1 MENTEKVEIG
11 YTVPKERWQEAAKNL
26 EELGNVLAAGFL
38 KQNKDGRGKEDAD
51 DIKEQGHQNGQVCH
65 EKENAKGPFWVR
77 HYRGVR
83 MSKKTTDETLGR
95 EAVKEYLQ
103 QYHTAVGKKRILEE
117 RHRVLSSELR
127 APSTGSAFRLTPPTK
142 PTKTDGSVSVVFR
155 ISEVED
161 RIEEQREEMAK
172 AVLNV
177 MDLIDV
183 LPANSTERTVV
194 EMRHIDCRGWDKIA
208 EALYMSRSNV
218 FNYYNAA
225 LDKILEN
232 KRNRKLLEEYMARKQ
247 QRAGPHGR
255 NNRP

>member
-1 MENTEKVEIG
+1 MRAIRYKADFTYYQPPNRQLYGSHAPYYAEQSGVPWEFVVEDVKSKA
-11 YTVPKERWQEAAKNL
+11 TRTAKY
-26 EELGNVLAAGFL
+26 AM
-38 KQNKDGRGKEDAD
+38 KKK
-51 DIKEQGHQNGQVCH
+51 
-65 EKENAKGPFWVR
+65 NAKGPFWVR

-83 MSKKTTDETLGR
+83 MSKKDNGRNPWAVRLSRNTCSSTTRLW
-95 EAVKEYLQ
+95 
-103 QYHTAVGKKRILEE
+103 GKKRILEE

>member
-1 MENTEKVEIG
+1 
-11 YTVPKERWQEAAKNL
+11 
-26 EELGNVLAAGFL
+26 
-38 KQNKDGRGKEDAD
+38 
-51 DIKEQGHQNGQVCH
+51 
-65 EKENAKGPFWVR
+65 
-77 HYRGVR
+77 

-161 RIEEQREEMAK
+161 RIEEQREEMGK

-247 QRAGPHGR
+247 QWAGPHGR